1 MNGGL
6 HIMLQLPFPCAGIPG
21 AWPSIQTP
29 SSLCLSFPSQFT
41 IPQKYYA
48 QVGFGK
54 EAECLLTRDAIIIR
68 PIAANQGG
76 ELAESILA
84 DLIAQGLSGQ
94 ELLEAF
100 RKKQAQV
107 APAVKDMLSDA
118 RKVAKGNSEKF
129 L

>member
-1 MNGGL
+1 MTNAVL
-6 HIMLQLPFPCAGIPG
+6 KEPVLDQKRVTI
-21 AWPSIQTP
+21 
-29 SSLCLSFPSQFT
+29 SSKRQFT
-41 IPQKYYA
+41 IPQKYYT

-68 PIAANQGG
+68 PLASNQGG
-76 ELAESILA
+76 ELAESLLA

-107 APAVKDMLSDA
+107 APAVKAMLSDA
-118 RKVAKGNSEKF
+118 RKVAKGEKEYETMDDVF
-129 L
+129 TAED

>member
-1 MNGGL
+1 M
-6 HIMLQLPFPCAGIPG
+6 
-21 AWPSIQTP
+21 QTP

-68 PIAANQGG
+68 PIVANQGG

-94 ELLEAF
+94 ELLGAF

-107 APAVKDMLSDA
+107 APAVKAMLSDA
-118 RKVAKGNSEKF
+118 CKVAKGNSGKF

>member
-1 MNGGL
+1 M
-6 HIMLQLPFPCAGIPG
+6 
-21 AWPSIQTP
+21 
-29 SSLCLSFPSQFT
+29 
-41 IPQKYYA
+41 
-48 QVGFGK
+48 GFGK

-100 RKKQAQV
+100 RKKTG
-107 APAVKDMLSDA
+107 PGGSC
-118 RKVAKGNSEKF
+118 RKGYAF
-129 L
+129 

>member
-1 MNGGL
+1 MINAVL
-6 HIMLQLPFPCAGIPG
+6 KEPVLDQKRVTIT
-21 AWPSIQTP
+21 SKR
-29 SSLCLSFPSQFT
+29 QFT
-41 IPQKYYA
+41 IPQKYFT

-100 RKKQAQV
+100 REKQAQV
-107 APAVKDMLSDA
+107 GPAVKAMLSDA
-118 RKVAKGNSEKF
+118 RKVAKGQKEYETMDDVFSAED
-129 L
+129 

>member
-1 MNGGL
+1 M
-6 HIMLQLPFPCAGIPG
+6 
-21 AWPSIQTP
+21 
-29 SSLCLSFPSQFT
+29 
-41 IPQKYYA
+41 
-48 QVGFGK
+48 GFGK

-94 ELLEAF
+94 ELLGAF

-107 APAVKDMLSDA
+107 APAVKAMLSDA
-118 RKVAKGNSEKF
+118 CKVVKGNSGKF